1 MSEENLVS
9 EQYLI
14 AALKDGDEQA
24 FTKIY
29 KEYWFRMFQVAC
41 RKLQNK
47 EIAEELVQDIFAR
60 LWKERA
66 HVRIQNLDYY
76 LFSAVRYETI
86 DYIRAKGTQRDY
98 DSYFKAFSRFED
110 LNTEN
115 TIAFNDLVG
124 HIHKGLEILPEKPRE
139 IFRLNQLEHWPVP
152 KIAAYF
158 NLSEK
163 AIKYHLANAT
173 RFFRVYLNECRFT
186 LPATFLLFDQ
196 INF

>member
-1 MSEENLVS
+1 MSEKNRVS
-9 EQYLI
+9 EEYLI
-14 AALKDGDEQA
+14 AGLKGGDEEA

-29 KEYWFRMFQVAC
+29 KEYWYRMFQVAW
-41 RKLQNK
+41 RKLENK
-47 EIAEELVQDIFAR
+47 EIAEELIQDIFTR

-66 HVRIQNLDYY
+66 HLHIQNLDYY

-86 DYIRAKGTQRDY
+86 DYIRAKGSQKNY
-98 DSYFKAFSRFED
+98 DSYFRAFSRFED
-110 LNTEN
+110 MNTEN
-115 TIAFNDLVG
+115 TIAFNDLVS

-173 RFFRVYLNECRFT
+173 KFFRTYLNECRFVLLT
-186 LPATFLLFDQ
+186 AFLLF
-196 INF
+196 